1 MTLLAAHIN
10 DAGISVLDRE
20 RILYREPG
28 FALLEEDRLV
38 TGSEAFAHA
47 RLNPRRIQNRF
58 WMDLGTEPLPDRRF
72 RHLSAADL
80 VSRQL
85 ESIWNR
91 VAEAGD
97 RLVLAVPAY
106 VSTDKLALLLGISSE
121 VGVPVAGMVDAA
133 VAATRR
139 EYRGAV
145 PVHVDLGLHAATLT
159 RLAQPGRVQV
169 ERQSVVDAGGLLAL
183 RDAWIR
189 VIADAFVRQSRFDPL
204 HTAVTEQSL
213 QDRLTGWLAQAA
225 SGDTVRLEVE
235 YRNITHAAEIE
246 SISLISAA
254 APVYQRIVGQLR
266 AVYRAEETP
275 AIQLTARAARMPGL
289 AESLKA
295 RVGGEVFLLEP
306 GATSRGLL
314 ARCGNM
320 QSTSGGVS
328 LIRQLPWDHAALE
341 VSRADETAAEGQ
353 PTHLLLGNRAY
364 AIDDRPLTL
373 GTRRP
378 DGERHVDLGGDMPGV
393 SRRHCSLQ
401 RQNGQCVVQDHSR
414 YGTFLNGHPIDG
426 SAVLQ
431 VGDLVR
437 LGSPGY
443 ELRMIVVDETVVD
456 ETMVDEADGA

>member
-10 DAGISVLDRE
+10 DAGITVLDSE

-28 FALLEEDRLV
+28 FALLEENRLV

-85 ESIWNR
+85 EDIWR
-91 VAEAGD
+91 RISHAGD
-97 RLVLAVPAY
+97 SLLIAVPAY
-106 VSTDKLALLLGISSE
+106 ISTDKLALLLGIASE
-121 VGVPVAGMVDAA
+121 IGVPVAGMVDAA

-139 EYRGAV
+139 EYRAAV
-145 PVHVDLGLHAATLT
+145 PVHVDLGLHVTTLI

-169 ERQSVVDAGGLLAL
+169 ERQSVVDASGLLAL
-183 RDAWIR
+183 RDAWLR

-204 HTAVTEQSL
+204 HTAATEQLL

-225 SGDTVRLEVE
+225 SGDTVQLEVE
-235 YRNITHAAEIE
+235 YRNITHKAEIE

-275 AIQLTARAARMPGL
+275 AIQLTDRAARMPGL
-289 AESLKA
+289 AEALKA

-314 ARCGNM
+314 ARCGDM
-320 QSTSGGVS
+320 QSASGGVS
-328 LIRQLPWDHAALE
+328 LVRQLPWDHAAVE
-341 VSRADETAAEGQ
+341 VSQADEAAVAGQ

-364 AIDDRPLTL
+364 AIGEQPLTL
-373 GTRRP
+373 GTQQL
-378 DGERHVDLGGDMPGV
+378 DGERSIDLGGDMPGV
-393 SRRHCSLQ
+393 SRRHCSVQ
-401 RQNGQCVVQDHSR
+401 RQNGQCVVHDHSR

-431 VGDLVR
+431 VGDLIR

-443 ELRMIVVDETVVD
+443 ELRMILLDQ
-456 ETMVDEADGA
+456 ADGA

>member
-10 DAGISVLDRE
+10 DAGITVLDSE

-28 FALLEEDRLV
+28 FALLEENRLV

-58 WMDLGTEPLPDRRF
+58 WMELGTEPLPDRRF

-85 ESIWNR
+85 EDIWQR
-91 VAEAGD
+91 ISHAGD
-97 RLVLAVPAY
+97 SLLLAVPAY
-106 VSTDKLALLLGISSE
+106 TSTDKLALLLGIASE
-121 VGVPVAGMVDAA
+121 IGVPVAGMVDAA

-139 EYRGAV
+139 EYRAAV
-145 PVHVDLGLHAATLT
+145 PVHVDLGLHVTTLT

-169 ERQSVVDAGGLLAL
+169 ERQSVVDASGLLAL
-183 RDAWIR
+183 RDAWLR

-204 HTAVTEQSL
+204 HTAATEQLL

-225 SGDTVRLEVE
+225 SGDTVELEVE
-235 YRNITHAAEIE
+235 YRNITHKAEIE
-246 SISLISAA
+246 SISLMSAA

-275 AIQLTARAARMPGL
+275 AIQLTDRAARMPGL
-289 AESLKA
+289 AEALKA

-314 ARCGNM
+314 ARCGDM
-320 QSTSGGVS
+320 QSASGGVS
-328 LIRQLPWDHAALE
+328 LVRQLPWDHAALE
-341 VSRADETAAEGQ
+341 LSRTDEVAVAGQ

-364 AIDDRPLTL
+364 AIGAQPLTL
-373 GTRRP
+373 GTQRL
-378 DGERHVDLGGDMPGV
+378 DGERSIDLGGDMPGV
-393 SRRHCSLQ
+393 SRRHCSVQ
-401 RQNGQCVVQDHSR
+401 QQNGQCVVHDHSR

-431 VGDLVR
+431 VGDLIR

-443 ELRMIVVDETVVD
+443 ELRMILLDQ
-456 ETMVDEADGA
+456 ADGA